1 MVRISRK
8 QESIQQ
14 RERDILALA
23 RRMLLE
29 SGYESLSMER
39 LACALKTAKG
49 TLYNHF
55 PNKEE
60 IVLALVCKALQVRQR
75 VFGIASM
82 AFSDSR
88 MRMMACGAASQAY
101 VQIYR
106 EHFAIE
112 QFVSN
117 STIRGKAKEK
127 SHELIR
133 HFEIQCMESV
143 SSIVRDAIAVGD
155 LTLPATLNIPEFIY
169 GFWSINFGS
178 HVLNH
183 QRPGFGD
190 LGIADPWLAIRQ
202 HCCCMLN
209 GYGWKPI
216 LNFDESYAA
225 FLRIEQLLSE
235 MFVRASLD

>member
-1 MVRISRK
+1 MIRISRK
-8 QESIQQ
+8 QKEIQQ
-14 RERDILALA
+14 REVDILEIA

-29 SGYESLSMER
+29 HGYESLSMDK
-39 LACALKTAKG
+39 LAVELNTAKG

-60 IVLALVCKALQVRQR
+60 IVLALVCQALQVRQK
-75 VFGIASM
+75 VFGLASM
-82 AFSDSR
+82 AFTGSR

-101 VQIYR
+101 VQRYS

-117 STIRGKAKEK
+117 STIRGKARER

-133 HFEIQCMESV
+133 HFELQCMESV
-143 SSIVRDAIAVGD
+143 SSIVRDAIAIGD
-155 LTLPATLNIPEFIY
+155 LTLPRTLNIPEFIF
-169 GFWSINFGS
+169 GFWAINFGS
-178 HVLNH
+178 HVLTH

-190 LGIADPWLAIRQ
+190 LGVADPWLAIRQ

-209 GYGWKPI
+209 GYGWQPI
-216 LNFDESYAA
+216 LDFDESYSA
-225 FLRIEQLLSE
+225 FLKIERRLDD
-235 MFVRASLD
+235 MFAHTSF